1 VLIFVGVIQTIQTGF
16 DFNGES
22 NLDLQYAMNLVNP
35 VGSKQEVVLY
45 QVGDLPQGRDIINFA
60 LLDSSEGF

>member
-1 VLIFVGVIQTIQTGF
+1 MLILLGVIQTIQTGF

-35 VGSKQEVVLY
+35 VGSTQEVVLY
-45 QVGDLPQGRDIINFA
+45 QVGDLPQGQKIINFT
-60 LLDSSEGF
+60 LLDSLEGI